1 MPLYE
6 YICERCGKRFEA
18 IKPLDKRDEAE
29 CSCGGRGRRLL
40 SRFFSVKEEG
50 GGSPCSSC
58 SSTSCSSCNLSI

>member
-29 CSCGGRGRRLL
+29 CSCGGRGKRLL
-40 SRFFSVKEEG
+40 SRFFSMKEEG
-50 GGSPCSSC
+50 STCSSC